1 MSDNDGY
8 SRNDDGDLHPS
19 ETVEE
24 KISFSDRFGL
34 WLSFYPY
41 SQDEYLFITAHWL
54 RAFGCSE
61 QQIAQAGQEAESLL
75 ADVQTL
81 IETAPS
87 TLPEETVPQ
96 ETLAPELPVTEID
109 GYGYVGYLSIP
120 KLELELPVMSEW
132 DYARLKIAPC
142 RQFGSSR
149 TDDLVIAAHNYKKHF
164 GHLKDLEAGD
174 EVGFTDME
182 GIENLYE
189 VIRVETLKPTEVDA
203 VQNSDHDLVLYTC
216 TYGGKTRV
224 TVFCDRQE
232 VLP

>member
-1 MSDNDGY
+1 MPKKSGIAFVLV
-8 SRNDDGDLHPS
+8 G
-19 ETVEE
+19 TVL
-24 KISFSDRFGL
+24 I
-34 WLSFYPY
+34 LSAL
-41 SQDEYLFITAHWL
+41 SLFL
-54 RAFGCSE
+54 YNRYE
-61 QQIAQAGQEAESLL
+61 DAQAGQEAESLL

-164 GHLKDLEAGD
+164 GHLKHLEAGD
-174 EVGFTDME
+174 
-182 GIENLYE
+182 
-189 VIRVETLKPTEVDA
+189 
-203 VQNSDHDLVLYTC
+203 
-216 TYGGKTRV
+216 
-224 TVFCDRQE
+224 
-232 VLP
+232 